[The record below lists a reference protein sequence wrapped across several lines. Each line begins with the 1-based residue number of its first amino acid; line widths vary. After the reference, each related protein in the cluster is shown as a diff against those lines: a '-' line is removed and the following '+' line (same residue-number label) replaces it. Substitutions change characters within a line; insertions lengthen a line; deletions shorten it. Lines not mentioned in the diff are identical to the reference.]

1 MRSAKSAK
9 MRQEMQRRIF
19 VLFPWRSLAPLA
31 LLLFISGCASAV
43 AAGHN
48 TALDRV
54 DLVKMTDDMAARIVA
69 DADVQSVLARGPMT
83 VVVRPVENRMQ
94 AEILPRGP
102 AEAFTA
108 RVRMLL
114 ARHAPDRFTWV
125 MNRDAYY
132 RLRGQELDGTD
143 LGPAPE
149 AVNPEYALTA
159 TFSSLTSEDPKR
171 RSAYYLCVYE
181 LTDLQN
187 RNTFWVGSY
196 EVKKLAVKGFLD

>member
-1 MRSAKSAK
+1 LVVLHHLRSSAFICGL
-9 MRQEMQRRIF
+9 IF
-19 VLFPWRSLAPLA
+19 V
-31 LLLFISGCASAV
+31 SGCASAV

-48 TALDRV
+48 TALDSV

-69 DADVQSVLARGPMT
+69 DPEVQAVLERGPMK
-83 VVVRPVENRMQ
+83 VVVQPVENRME

-108 RVRMLL
+108 RVRTLL
-114 ARHAPDRFTWV
+114 AKHAPQQFVWV

-132 RLRGQELDGTD
+132 RLRDRELEDVD
-143 LGPAPE
+143 LGPTPE

-159 TFSSLTSEDPKR
+159 TFSSLTSEDPRR

-181 LTDLQN
+181 LTDLS
-187 RNTFWVGSY
+187 RRSMLWTGSY

>member
-1 MRSAKSAK
+1 MA
-9 MRQEMQRRIF
+9 F
-19 VLFPWRSLAPLA
+19 LA
-31 LLLFISGCASAV
+31 LLLLPGCASAV
-43 AAGHN
+43 AAGHS
-48 TALDRV
+48 TALDSV
-54 DLVKMTDDMAARIVA
+54 DLVQMTDDMAARIVA
-69 DADVQSVLARGPMT
+69 DPKVQSVLARGPMK
-83 VVVRPVENRMQ
+83 VVVQPVENRME

-108 RVRMLL
+108 RVRTLL
-114 ARHAPDRFTWV
+114 ARREPNRFVWV

-132 RLRGQELDGTD
+132 RLRGRELEDVD

-159 TFSSLTSEDPKR
+159 TFSSLTTEDPKR

-181 LTDLQN
+181 LTDLQQ
-187 RNTFWVGSY
+187 RNVLWTGSY

>member
-1 MRSAKSAK
+1 MTND
-9 MRQEMQRRIF
+9 QRRGA
-19 VLFPWRSLAPLA
+19 LAPGHWCLVICWSLGFGTWA
-31 LLLFISGCASAV
+31 FTLQGCANAV
-43 AAGHN
+43 QHGHN
-48 TALDRV
+48 TALDGV
-54 DLVKMTDDMAARIVA
+54 DLVRMTDDMAARIVA
-69 DADVQSVLARGPMT
+69 DPEVQAVLARGPMR
-83 VVVRPVENRMQ
+83 VVVQPVENRMT
-94 AEILPRGP
+94 AEVLPRGP

-108 RVRMLL
+108 RVRTLL
-114 ARHAPDRFTWV
+114 AKHAPNQFLWV

-132 RLRGQELDGTD
+132 RLRDHELEGVE

-181 LTDLQN
+181 LTDLAR
-187 RNTFWVGSY
+187 RNVLWTGSY

>member
-1 MRSAKSAK
+1 MVDRPLRPSGSL
-9 MRQEMQRRIF
+9 RDRCF
-19 VLFPWRSLAPLA
+19 VICRLVVLATCVFL
-31 LLLFISGCASAV
+31 ISGCASAV

-48 TALDRV
+48 TALDSV
-54 DLVKMTDDMAARIVA
+54 DLVRMTDDMAARIVA
-69 DADVQSVLARGPMT
+69 DPEVQSGLARGAMK
-83 VVVRPVENRMQ
+83 VVVQPVENRME

-108 RVRMLL
+108 RVRTLL
-114 ARHAPDRFTWV
+114 AKHAPNQFVWV

-132 RLRGQELDGTD
+132 RLRGRELEGVE

-149 AVNPEYALTA
+149 AVNPDYALTA
-159 TFSSLTSEDPKR
+159 TFSSLTSEDPRR

-181 LTDLQN
+181 LTDLSL
-187 RNTFWVGSY
+187 RNVLWTGSY

>member
-1 MRSAKSAK
+1 LVVSHYLRSSAF
-9 MRQEMQRRIF
+9 ICGSLLVF
-19 VLFPWRSLAPLA
+19 V
-31 LLLFISGCASAV
+31 SGCASAV

-48 TALDRV
+48 TALDSV
-54 DLVKMTDDMAARIVA
+54 DLVKMTNDMAAKIVA
-69 DADVQSVLARGPMT
+69 DPEVQAVLARGPMR
-83 VVVRPVENRMQ
+83 VVVQPVENRMT

-108 RVRMLL
+108 RVRTRL
-114 ARHAPDRFTWV
+114 AKHAPNQFVWV
-125 MNRDAYY
+125 MNRDTYY
-132 RLRGQELDGTD
+132 RLRDRELEGVE

-159 TFSSLTSEDPKR
+159 TFSSLTDEDPKR

-181 LTDLQN
+181 LTDLAR
-187 RNTFWVGSY
+187 RNILWTGSY

>member
-1 MRSAKSAK
+1 MVESPVPSS
-9 MRQEMQRRIF
+9 
-19 VLFPWRSLAPLA
+19 RSLRDRWLVICRLMVIATFVFL
-31 LLLFISGCASAV
+31 ISGCASAV

-48 TALDRV
+48 TALDSV

-69 DADVQSVLARGPMT
+69 DPEVQAVLARGPMR
-83 VVVRPVENRMQ
+83 VVVQAVENRME

-108 RVRMLL
+108 RVRTLL
-114 ARHAPDRFTWV
+114 ARHAPNQFVWV
-125 MNRDAYY
+125 MNKGAYY
-132 RLRGQELDGTD
+132 RLRERELEDVE
-143 LGPAPE
+143 LGPAPD

-159 TFSSLTSEDPKR
+159 TFGSLASEDPRR

-181 LTDLQN
+181 LTDLAR
-187 RNTFWVGSY
+187 RNVLWTGSY